1 MNFHMRKTF
10 GLTLAAVFVLQL
22 ATRAQSAASGSVYDQ
37 HEAFAPLFYPAYGDD
52 IRSAAGAPGP
62 RYWQNRADYKI
73 DSRLDTM
80 EQSVSGTVTI
90 TYKNN
95 SPQNLPFVWLQLDQ
109 NIYRDSSRG
118 EAVTEVSGG
127 RWANRN
133 AFSGGDELK
142 SVELINPATGKGVA
156 AEYLVSD
163 TRMQIKLP
171 AELEAAGGVLKIR
184 IAYSFKIP
192 EYGTDRM
199 GRMQQVPGNSAWIY
213 EIAQWYPRMCVFDNV
228 YGWNTL
234 PYLGQGEFYLEY
246 GDIDY
251 TVNVPGNMI
260 VGGSGELIN
269 PTEVL
274 TAKEQRQ
281 LAAARVS
288 DKTVA
293 IRGKDEVGDPSTRPA
308 RGRLTW
314 HFHCTNTRDV
324 AWGASAGFVWDAAR
338 MNLPSGKKALA
349 ESMYPVQVSSDSAW
363 GRSTEYVKG
372 CIEFYSRYLYPF
384 TYPSATNI
392 AGIVGGMEYPGIV
405 FCGSRARMGGL
416 WGVTR
421 HEFGHNWFPMIVGS
435 NERKYPWM
443 DEGFN
448 TYINTVAD
456 SAFNNG
462 EYFRKD
468 NPSRETYYWRPG
480 DDPIMTIPDV
490 VQGRNLGNA
499 AYSKPSRGLTLL
511 REEVLGKSRFDYAL
525 QYYVHEWAFRHPT
538 PFDFFHAIENGSGET
553 LDWFWRGW
561 FLEDWKIDQAVTGV
575 TPVSAD
581 DPSKGVTITIE
592 NLQKLPM
599 PVTVDVQEANGKTGR
614 VKLPVEVWMHG
625 PVWKFHYAS
634 TDKVTQVTIDPDKRY
649 PDIDPSNNVWKAQ

>member
-1 MNFHMRKTF
+1 MRKIVA
-10 GLTLAAVFVLQL
+10 LSIVATLILQI
-22 ATRAQSAASGSVYDQ
+22 AGRAQSPTPASVYDQ
-37 HEAFAPLFYPAYGDD
+37 HEAFAPFFYPAYGDD
-52 IRSAAGAPGP
+52 VRTAAGTPGP
-62 RYWQNRADYKI
+62 RYWQNRADYRI
-73 DSRLDTM
+73 DARLDTV
-80 EQSVSGTVTI
+80 EQSITGTVTI

-95 SPQNLPFVWLQLDQ
+95 SSQNLPFVWLQLDQ

-118 EAVTEVSGG
+118 EAVTEISGG

-133 AFSGGDELK
+133 AFSGGFELK
-142 SVELINPATGKGVA
+142 SVKVADPATGKSTA
-156 AEYLVSD
+156 ADYLVSD
-163 TRMQIKLP
+163 TRMQIKLKD
-171 AELEAAGGVLKIR
+171 ELKAGGVLKIQVS
-184 IAYSFKIP
+184 YGFKIP

-199 GRMQQVPGNSAWIY
+199 GRMQPRPGNSSWIY

-251 TVNVPGNMI
+251 SVNVPGNMI
-260 VGGSGELIN
+260 VGGSGELVN
-269 PTEVL
+269 PAEVL
-274 TAKEQRQ
+274 TAKEQQR
-281 LAAARVS
+281 LAEARAS

-293 IRGKDEVGDPSTRPA
+293 IRGKNEVGDASTRPA
-308 RGRLTW
+308 RDRLTW

-324 AWGASAGFVWDAAR
+324 AWGASSGFVWDAAR
-338 MNLPSGKKALA
+338 INLPSGKKALA
-349 ESMYPVQVSSDSAW
+349 QSLYPVEVSSDSAW

-372 CIEFYSRYLYPF
+372 CIEFYSGYLYEF
-384 TYPSATNI
+384 TYPSATNV

-405 FCGSRARMGGL
+405 FCGARARMGNL

-448 TYINTVAD
+448 TFINTVAD
-456 SAFNNG
+456 SAFNHG
-462 EYFRKD
+462 EYLFKD
-468 NPSRETYYWRPG
+468 NPARETYYWHNG

-490 VQGRNLGNA
+490 VQGRNLGLT
-499 AYSKPSRGLTLL
+499 AYAKPSRGLTLL
-511 REEVLGKSRFDYAL
+511 REQVLGRSRFDYAFR
-525 QYYVHEWAFRHPT
+525 YYVHAWAFKHPT
-538 PFDFFHAIENGSGET
+538 PYDFFHAMENGSGET

-581 DPSKGVTITIE
+581 DASKGVTITLE

-599 PVTVDVQEANGKTGR
+599 PVTVEVREANGKSGR
-614 VKLPVEVWMHG
+614 VTLPVEVWMHG

-634 TDKVTQVTIDPDKRY
+634 SDKVTQVTVDPDGQY
-649 PDIDPSNNVWKAQ
+649 PDADRSN

>member
-1 MNFHMRKTF
+1 MRKTF
-10 GLTLAAVFVLQL
+10 ALSIVATLIFQIAG
-22 ATRAQSAASGSVYDQ
+22 RAQSSTPAGVYDQ

-52 IRSAAGAPGP
+52 VRTAAGTPGP

-73 DSRLDTM
+73 DARLDTV
-80 EQSVSGTVTI
+80 EQSISGTVMI

-95 SPQNLPFVWLQLDQ
+95 SSRNLPFVWLQLDQ

-118 EAVTEVSGG
+118 EAVTDIAGG

-133 AFSGGDELK
+133 AFSGGFELK
-142 SVELINPATGKGVA
+142 SVKVINPATGTAVA
-156 AEYLVSD
+156 ADYLVSD

-171 AELEAAGGVLKIR
+171 DELKANGGVLKIQ
-184 IAYSFKIP
+184 IVFSFKVP
-192 EYGTDRM
+192 QYGTDRM
-199 GRMQQVPGNSAWIY
+199 GRMQARPGNSAWIY

-251 TVNVPGNMI
+251 NVNVPGNMI
-260 VGGSGELIN
+260 VGGSGELMN
-269 PTEVL
+269 PAEVL

-281 LAAARVS
+281 LAAARAS

-293 IRGKDEVGDPSTRPA
+293 IRGKDEVGDASTRPA
-308 RGRLTW
+308 QSRLTW

-324 AWGASAGFVWDAAR
+324 AWGASSGFVWDAAR

-349 ESMYPVQVSSDSAW
+349 ESMYPVESSSDSAW

-372 CIEFYSRYLYPF
+372 CIEFYSKYLYEF
-384 TYPSATNI
+384 SYPSATNI
-392 AGIVGGMEYPGIV
+392 AGTVGGMEYPGIV
-405 FCGSRARMGGL
+405 FCSWQARMRGL
-416 WGVTR
+416 WGVTM

-448 TYINTVAD
+448 TFINTLAD
-456 SAFNNG
+456 SAFNHG
-462 EYFRKD
+462 EYSSKS
-468 NPSRETYYWRPG
+468 NPAFEYRYYWHPG

-490 VQGRNLGNA
+490 VQGANLGAA
-499 AYSKPSRGLTLL
+499 AYAKPSRGLTLL
-511 REEVLGKSRFDYAL
+511 REQVLGKSRFDYAFR
-525 QYYVHEWAFRHPT
+525 YYVHAWAFKHPT

-575 TPVSAD
+575 TPVNAD
-581 DPSKGVTITIE
+581 DPSKGVIIAVE

-599 PVTVDVQEANGKTGR
+599 PVTVEVREANGKTGR
-614 VKLPVEVWMHG
+614 VTLPVEVWMHG

-634 TDKVTQVTIDPDKRY
+634 SDKVTQVSVDPDGQY
-649 PDIDPSNNVWKAQ
+649 PDADRSNNTWKAQ

>member
-1 MNFHMRKTF
+1 MRKSF
-10 GLTLAAVFVLQL
+10 GLTVVALFALQL
-22 ATRAQSAASGSVYDQ
+22 VTRAQSATSGSVYDQ

-73 DSRLDTM
+73 DARLDTVD
-80 EQSVSGTVTI
+80 QSVSGTVVI

-118 EAVTEVSGG
+118 EAVTEISGG

-142 SVELINPATGKGVA
+142 SVELINPTTGKGEA
-156 AEYLVSD
+156 ANYVVSD
-163 TRMQIKLP
+163 TRMQIRLP
-171 AELEAAGGVLKIR
+171 VELKADGGVLKIR
-184 IAYSFKIP
+184 IEYSFKIP

-199 GRMQQVPGNSAWIY
+199 GRMQPVAGNSAWIY

-251 TVNVPGNMI
+251 SVNVPGNMI
-260 VGGSGELIN
+260 VGGSGELVN

-281 LAAARVS
+281 MAAARLS

-308 RGRLTW
+308 QSRLTW
-314 HFHCTNTRDV
+314 HFHCSGTRDV

-338 MNLPSGKKALA
+338 INLSSGKKALA
-349 ESMYPVQVSSDSAW
+349 ESMYPVQVTSDSAW

-372 CIEFYSRYLYPF
+372 CIEFYSSYMYEF

-392 AGIVGGMEYPGIV
+392 AGNVAGMEYPGIV
-405 FCGSRARMGGL
+405 FCGWRARMGGL
-416 WGVTR
+416 WGVTS
-421 HEFGHNWFPMIVGS
+421 HEFGHNWFPMLVGS

-448 TYINTVAD
+448 TYINSIAD
-456 SAFNNG
+456 SAFNHG

-468 NPSRETYYWRPG
+468 NPARETYYWHPG
-480 DDPIMTIPDV
+480 DDPILTIPDV
-490 VQGRNLGNA
+490 VQGRNLGIT
-499 AYSKPSRGLTLL
+499 AYAKPSRGLILL
-511 REEVLGKSRFDYAL
+511 REEVLGKSRFDYAWR
-525 QYYVHEWAFRHPT
+525 YYVHQWVYKHPT
-538 PFDFFHAIENGSGET
+538 PYDFFHAIENGSGET

-561 FLEDWKIDQAVTGV
+561 FMEDWKIDQAVTGV
-575 TPVSAD
+575 APVSAD
-581 DPSKGVTITIE
+581 DASKGVIITIE

-599 PVTVDVQEANGKTGR
+599 PVTVEVTEANGKVGR
-614 VKLPVEVWMHG
+614 MKLPVEVWMHG
-625 PVWKFHYAS
+625 AVWKFHYAS
-634 TDKVTQVTIDPDKRY
+634 TDKVAMVVVDPDNRY
-649 PDIDPSNNVWKAQ
+649 PDADRSNNVWKAQ

>member
-1 MNFHMRKTF
+1 MRKTF
-10 GLTLAAVFVLQL
+10 GLTAVALLLLQF
-22 ATRAQSAASGSVYDQ
+22 ATRAQSVASGSVYDQ

-73 DSRLDTM
+73 DVRLDTM
-80 EQSVSGTVTI
+80 DQSVSGTVTI

-118 EAVTEVSGG
+118 EAVTEVGGG

-133 AFSGGDELK
+133 AFSGGYELK
-142 SVELINPATGKGVA
+142 SVELMNPATGKGA
-156 AEYLVSD
+156 AADYLVSD
-163 TRMQIKLP
+163 TRMQIRLP
-171 AELEAAGGVLKIR
+171 AELKADGGVLKMR
-184 IAYSFKIP
+184 IAYSFKVP

-199 GRMQQVPGNSAWIY
+199 GRMQTKPGSSAWIY

-251 TVNVPGNMI
+251 SVNVPGNMI
-260 VGGSGELIN
+260 VGGSGELVN

-274 TAKEQRQ
+274 TGKEQRQ
-281 LAAARVS
+281 LAAARAS

-293 IRGKDEVGDPSTRPA
+293 IRGKDEVSDASSRPA
-308 RGRLTW
+308 RNRLTW
-314 HFHCTNTRDV
+314 RFHCTNTRDV

-349 ESMYPVQVSSDSAW
+349 ESMYPVEVSSDSAW

-372 CIEFYSRYLYPF
+372 CIEFYSRYLYEF

-405 FCGSRARMGGL
+405 FCGWGARMGNL

-448 TYINTVAD
+448 TFINTVSD

-468 NPSRETYYWRPG
+468 HPSGETYYWRTG

-490 VQGRNLGNA
+490 VRGGNLGNT
-499 AYSKPSRGLTLL
+499 AYGKPSRGLTLL
-511 REEVLGKSRFDYAL
+511 REEVLGKSRFDYAFR
-525 QYYVHEWAFRHPT
+525 YYVHQWAFKHPT

-561 FLEDWKIDQAVTGV
+561 FLEDGKIDQAVTGV
-575 TPVSAD
+575 APVSAD
-581 DPSKGVTITIE
+581 DPSKGVIITIE

-599 PVTVDVQEANGKTGR
+599 PVTVDVVEANGKTGR

-634 TDKVTQVTIDPDKRY
+634 TDKVTQVTVDPDKRY
-649 PDIDPSNNVWKAQ
+649 PDSDPSNNVWKAQ